1 LSKASRRSSRTVRGT
16 AGRPAAAG
24 GTTGSPASN
33 PARPPSPDASNP
45 SATPTVD
52 ASSLAGRATTGR
64 PAPTRT
70 PAGRPPGSRPAGS
83 RPTAS
88 SRPRRTLY
96 QPSFFDRHRTAL
108 IGGAA
113 AIIVALVG
121 AFFFFSVTA
130 SAYSCGTISQPQPS
144 ATPLP
149 NGSPGPLGQAQPD
162 MGNLH
167 IAVGSNQHYAYCPP
181 ASGSHYFATDEG
193 PIPAKYYGP
202 DEGTRP
208 EGWIHNLEH
217 GAIVILYNCKMG
229 ACDDATLAALQAIPQ
244 GFPDS
249 PICGIKA
256 GVLAP
261 VIARFDDMPAPFAAL
276 VWDRLLY
283 LNTLDVNEIKQFY
296 ATQGELYNPESQCT
310 RPSPGPSAGPSS
322 APSTAPSTEPS
333 TVPSTAPSSA
343 PASSASPAAS

>member
-16 AGRPAAAG
+16 AGRPAAAA

-33 PARPPSPDASNP
+33 PARPLSPDASNP
-45 SATPTVD
+45 GGSPTVD

-64 PAPTRT
+64 PAPTRA
-70 PAGRPPGSRPAGS
+70 PAGQPPGSRPAGS
-83 RPTAS
+83 RPAAS
-88 SRPRRTLY
+88 SRSRRNLY

-181 ASGSHYFATDEG
+181 ASGSHYNNVGVDG

-217 GAIVILYNCKMG
+217 GAVVILYNCKMG
-229 ACDDATLAALQAIPQ
+229 ACDDATLAALQAIPTN
-244 GFPDS
+244 FPAS
-249 PICGIKA
+249 PVCGIKA

-296 ATQGELYNPESQCT
+296 KTEGELYNPESQCT
-310 RPSPGPSAGPSS
+310 RPSASPSVGPSS
-322 APSTAPSTEPS
+322 APSTAPS

>member
-1 LSKASRRSSRTVRGT
+1 MSKASRRSSRTVRG
-16 AGRPAAAG
+16 ASGRPAASG
-24 GTTGSPASN
+24 STGSQASN
-33 PARPPSPDASNP
+33 PARPASPDTNP
-45 SATPTVD
+45 GGPPTVD
-52 ASSLAGRATTGR
+52 ASSLAGATPTGR
-64 PAPTRT
+64 PAT
-70 PAGRPPGSRPAGS
+70 PRPAGGRPPGSRPAGS
-83 RPTAS
+83 RPAGS

-108 IGGAA
+108 IGAAA

-130 SAYSCGTISQPQPS
+130 SAYSCGTITQPAPA

-181 ASGSHYFATDEG
+181 ASGSHYNNIGIDG

-217 GAIVILYNCKMG
+217 GAVVILYNCKMG

-244 GFPDS
+244 NFPDS
-249 PICGIKA
+249 PICKVKA
-256 GVLAP
+256 GNLAP

-296 ATQGELYNPESQCT
+296 ATQGELYNPEPQCA

-322 APSTAPSTEPS
+322 APSAAPS
-333 TVPSTAPSSA
+333 VAPSGSA
-343 PASSASPAAS
+343 GTPSSSPASSASPAAS